1 MLKQKNAVNVLN
13 FMVIFLLNIKIWKL
27 SNFILNF
34 IKNNKI
40 SKILININQ
49 FIQFSDLS
57 FNADNNLS

>member
-57 FNADNNLS
+57 FNVDNNLS